1 MRECV
6 KSIIIALFISMLITG
21 CVTVTSDYEQL
32 KSDVNMLK
40 KDIYDARV
48 TIKEIKEGLE
58 LLSKTGVKGGTESLD
73 AMRQTQLSLSNTVQ
87 AINTELVALRARF
100 EEQRHFTERIIEEMK
115 KENQKIDARIESI
128 DMMVKNIQQKLDLLE
143 LKIRMMEERSG
154 KAVPSTPPQADTLE
168 KPAQGETQPPQVDDI
183 KKYYSEAFDLY
194 QKKRYDEARKRFEEL
209 IKRFPDEKLAGNAQF
224 WIAESYYA
232 EKNYE
237 DAILNYETLIKK
249 YPNSEKIATAY
260 LKEAYSFI
268 AIGDEK
274 TGRVLLERVISKYPD
289 TQEAKAARKK
299 LDELKKSQKKR

>member
-1 MRECV
+1 MREIV
-6 KSIIIALFISMLITG
+6 KSIIIALFISMLFTG

-40 KDIYDARV
+40 KDLYDVRV
-48 TIKEIKEGLE
+48 TIKEIKEGLD
-58 LLSKTGVKGGTESLD
+58 LLSKTGVKGRTESLD
-73 AMRQTQLSLSNTVQ
+73 AMRQAQLSLSNTVQ

-100 EEQRHFTERIIEEMK
+100 EEQKHFTERIIEDMK
-115 KENQKIDARIESI
+115 KENQKMDARMEGI
-128 DMMVKNIQQKLDLLE
+128 DIMVKNIQQKLDLLE
-143 LKIRMMEERSG
+143 LKIKMIEERSE
-154 KAVPSTPPQADTLE
+154 KTLPSTPPPADTLQ
-168 KPAQGETQPPQVDDI
+168 KPVQEETQPQQVDDI
-183 KKYYSEAFDLY
+183 KKYYLEAFDLY
-194 QKKRYDEARKRFEEL
+194 QKKKYDEARKRFEEI

-249 YPNSEKIATAY
+249 YPNSEKVPTAY

-274 TGRVLLERVISKYPD
+274 TGKVLLERVISKYPD

-299 LDELKKSQKKR
+299 LDKLKRSQKKQ